1 MAHPE
6 SSTIAPSAPAV
17 DARWHEPI
25 ERLVRG
31 QGLDSDLAEELERNA
46 ALRDAVDA
54 RFRAETTRLADV
66 AKAMRAMLDEDHVP
80 PREEQQP
87 PLQDERRL
95 DTWEAARGLVS
106 VVAGLFS
113 RPAVERAQVVEAAVT
128 TIEGSPEVIDRSKA
142 ITALREIAKV

>member
-1 MAHPE
+1 MAHSE
-6 SSTIAPSAPAV
+6 SSTIAPAASDI

-31 QGLDSDLAEELERNA
+31 QGLDSNLAEELEKNA

-80 PREEQQP
+80 SREEQQP
-87 PLQDERRL
+87 ALEDKRL
-95 DTWEAARGLVS
+95 ETWEAARGLVS

-113 RPAVERAQVVEAAVT
+113 RPAGERAQVVEAAVT